1 MKLERTLPV
10 NLVFCFLF
18 KKCDGS
24 LSRYENITKMHK
36 IFSNLKQRLT
46 HANTNLPVLFPAEEL
61 AVRAPSTFSLAQWA
75 VALSSSTSP
84 LSTNNCKLTSLK
96 LWLCNTSLYD
106 TMCSNTDPSSEPPL
120 LALFLLFPRLSF
132 SCMRSCVPAC
142 SSCSCRL
149 ICGCCSK
156 SSTDGRR
163 VPWKQPTEPIGSW
176 LAVFFVLVKWKVN
189 ERRLREA
196 SRWKCWVRPSSERE
210 FARIDR
216 CWSFA
221 STLGCRWR
229 WMVAPVTSS
238 RTADTPA
245 TRYLTSR
252 CMTCDWFVPN
262 RIITTLKDLV
272 ELKL

>member
-1 MKLERTLPV
+1 MPTQTFQFFFPLKNSQFALLQH
-10 NLVFCFLF
+10 FL
-18 KKCDGS
+18 S
-24 LSRYENITKMHK
+24 LDELLLFLLQQVHFRRITASWQV
-36 IFSNLKQRLT
+36 SN
-46 HANTNLPVLFPAEEL
+46 
-61 AVRAPSTFSLAQWA
+61 
-75 VALSSSTSP
+75 
-84 LSTNNCKLTSLK
+84 
-96 LWLCNTSLYD
+96 YD
-106 TMCSNTDPSSEPPL
+106 YVILQFMTPCTGCSNTHPSSEPPL

-176 LAVFFVLVKWKVN
+176 LAVFFVLVN

-210 FARIDR
+210 FARSDR

-245 TRYLTSR
+245 TRYLTFR

-262 RIITTLKDLV
+262 RIIKRSHYIKRSSRIKDCNQGAAARTGDM
-272 ELKL
+272 